1 MLSFHIS
8 SNHSTLSKYL
18 LKTNQVFTLFWR
30 NSSQSILNIKQKH
43 LVDYKT
49 LSKCEF
55 SLLQITSIESSDSP
69 SLGKLSSI
77 RTSENLDVH
86 EVLCTYLNSPAG
98 CGFYLQRVTVPKELL
113 GVRSASAFSIWKF
126 CCLYYYFNILA
137 SMVSIVLG
145 TPWNSRFFS
154 LILLVRKSS
163 ILAFHSLQTI
173 QLNFLS
179 TLGFFFPLIS

>member
-8 SNHSTLSKYL
+8 SNHLTLSKYL

-77 RTSENLDVH
+77 RTSESLGVH
-86 EVLCTYLNSPAG
+86 EVLRTCLNSAAR
-98 CGFYLQRVTVPKELL
+98 CGFYSRTVAVPKEQRSCLVLGQRLL
-113 GVRSASAFSIWKF
+113 LVFGSSVVFITILISQPPWSA
-126 CCLYYYFNILA
+126 LYQELHGIQDSFLWSCSSENLA
-137 SMVSIVLG
+137 S
-145 TPWNSRFFS
+145 W
-154 LILLVRKSS
+154 
-163 ILAFHSLQTI
+163 H
-173 QLNFLS
+173 S
-179 TLGFFFPLIS
+179 TLCRQYS